1 MVGDGVLA
9 TIPFSKVFQL
19 LGGDLMTALNKNENR
34 LKKKIQQLGDSAD
47 ASHIKVEDL
56 IFIKKLFEP

>member
-9 TIPFSKVFQL
+9 IIPFSKVFQL

-34 LKKKIQQLGDSAD
+34 HKQKI
-47 ASHIKVEDL
+47 
-56 IFIKKLFEP
+56 